1 MYQNCSEKAADVLVR
16 TAAGCGLAA
25 TLRTVFGKQVSVSV
39 PMSSRTCAAPIDE
52 LCLGTRADNA
62 LRRERV
68 MTLGQLADLAT
79 GDQLK
84 LIRNM
89 GVKSISEIKTK
100 LLTYTYD
107 QLDEREQ
114 RAFFLRLIAE
124 RQSLTPALRRI
135 V

>member
-1 MYQNCSEKAADVLVR
+1 MYQNCNEKAADILMR
-16 TAAGCGLAA
+16 SAAGNGLVF

-52 LCLGTRADNA
+52 LRLGTRADNA

-68 MTLGQLADLAT
+68 TTLGQLADLAT

-89 GVKSISEIKTK
+89 GIKSISEIKTK

-114 RAFFLRLIAE
+114 RAFFLRLIEE
-124 RQSLTPALRRI
+124 RQSLTPARLRVI
-135 V
+135 